1 MLFLKVLEIVFPVFF
16 LGSLGFFWIKFGW
29 DYPVKF
35 VTRLA
40 TAVAVPSLV
49 FVSLMN
55 TQIDHQDLVLISS
68 ATFVTYFILM
78 ITFWLSIKLLK
89 INRRTFLA
97 PLTLL
102 QMQLLGIN
110 LVDDVL
116 VIEEVRQ
123 AKRPQ

>member
-55 TQIDHQDLVLISS
+55 TQIDHKDLVLISS
-68 ATFVTYFILM
+68 ATFVTC
-78 ITFWLSIKLLK
+78 LL
-89 INRRTFLA
+89 
-97 PLTLL
+97 
-102 QMQLLGIN
+102 
-110 LVDDVL
+110 
-116 VIEEVRQ
+116 
-123 AKRPQ
+123 

>member
-55 TQIDHQDLVLISS
+55 TQIDHKDLVLISS
-68 ATFVTYFILM
+68 ATFVIYFILM
-78 ITFWLSIKLLK
+78 ITFWLSIKFLK

-97 PLTLL
+97 PLTFGKDIITLYYL
-102 QMQLLGIN
+102 C
-110 LVDDVL
+110 
-116 VIEEVRQ
+116 
-123 AKRPQ
+123 